1 MSASNAPL
9 SANKGKGKGAG
20 TPPISSNQLKCFQAV
35 AAMVCLEKVSEGST
49 MSKAQQEQAMFD
61 LYHGRGN
68 SDVGQTELMLAGS
81 GGYAGL
87 YDSKVPGSPDL
98 MVKERL

>member
-9 SANKGKGKGAG
+9 SANKGKGRGAG
-20 TPPISSNQLKCFQAV
+20 TPSISSNQLKCLQAV

-49 MSKAQQEQAMFD
+49 MTKVQQEQGMCD

-68 SDVGQTELMLAGS
+68 LYVAQTELMLSGRGS
-81 GGYAGL
+81 YAGL
-87 YDSKVPGSPDL
+87 YDSKEPGSPDL